1 MQIPQVPRILFWMH
15 PQTHLRLSPVRTLQR
30 SRIFTLPNVNQHTWL
45 GSVLHYRALHSCYD
59 QSFFQNTLAFVFM
72 RLHSWIILVPR
83 RLVQCLPWPGDSE
96 PLFLF
101 PRRVLEHLA
110 VECSQEGAW
119 EIAHIAKHKR
129 DHDASAQGWELSLW
143 GRLLDSGLHPG
154 KKVIYLTRAMT
165 GNQDSLSE
173 LSPLIVSLERHDPTC
188 VLFF

>member
-1 MQIPQVPRILFWMH
+1 MWTN
-15 PQTHLRLSPVRTLQR
+15 THDLEVF
-30 SRIFTLPNVNQHTWL
+30 FTT
-45 GSVLHYRALHSCYD
+45 VLCTTAMIKV
-59 QSFFQNTLAFVFM
+59 FFKT
-72 RLHSWIILVPR
+72 
-83 RLVQCLPWPGDSE
+83 PWPLFLWDSTHESFWYPGDWFNAFSDLE
-96 PLFLF
+96 TQNHFLF

-119 EIAHIAKHKR
+119 EIAHTAKHKR

-165 GNQDSLSE
+165 GNQDSLPE